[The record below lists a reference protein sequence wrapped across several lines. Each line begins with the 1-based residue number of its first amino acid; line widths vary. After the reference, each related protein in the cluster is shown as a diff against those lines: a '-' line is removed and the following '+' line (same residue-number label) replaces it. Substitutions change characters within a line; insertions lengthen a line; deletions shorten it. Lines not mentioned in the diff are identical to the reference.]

1 MKSKKSKLILL
12 IATLVVAFSL
22 VAVVLFNIN
31 RNKPIALPNILP
43 LNNIQMIFVS
53 NTLDNM
59 NTAMSIGN
67 ISDRL
72 GKNINDFN
80 SIRSALNNIQKDS
93 ASYSK
98 FASVPI
104 YISTYTDGAW
114 MIILES
120 NNTPSV
126 SSNVNTGRSEG
137 YFYITPRNSS
147 FKIGADINNNLLSAS
162 EKRQIT
168 DILLS
173 HDEHSDI
180 YIIEKL
186 KTKDAA
192 WVCHDVYFFDDLQVV
207 SFYNNY
213 AVTTKML
220 KDNASLF
227 IQSFR
232 NCNATYRIANE
243 NNLSTTWLTS
253 QYIAAEELPP
263 IVEEETP
270 PAKEKKPEPAEE
282 KKTEPKTPTPEEPAP
297 PVIADAIFAAPSDI
311 VTGPFAVNS
320 HRDAGGIL
328 IQTSDNTLYY
338 LDSKGTQKW
347 KVNLDSKIIG
357 EITEVDWYQNKKIQY
372 MFNTATRLY
381 IVDVLGNFVKK
392 FPLSLPVK
400 AQNQIAVQKTSDND
414 FAIYY
419 NGIDNAFYYLKF
431 NNNDLTIQKKNEGI
445 GHVSQPYTILYEK
458 NTPYVI
464 VQKDDN
470 TMQIY
475 KSNGTLQANVDNK
488 VKNNP
493 ASPVYNNS
501 INSKGAFMT
510 GSEDGTLVYINKNG
524 SITTTSLLS
533 KARPAVMYFDDNS
546 AQGKDFFYISSKKI
560 EGMTAMKKQLFS
572 TDLDVNNITNT
583 SITDYNGQVV
593 FVIFSSSEHIANVVR
608 YYKNGKVIKNSYTTS
623 SMPTANDKDVFMAD
637 GKYVVKK

>member
-1 MKSKKSKLILL
+1 
-12 IATLVVAFSL
+12 
-22 VAVVLFNIN
+22 
-31 RNKPIALPNILP
+31 
-43 LNNIQMIFVS
+43 
-53 NTLDNM
+53 
-59 NTAMSIGN
+59 
-67 ISDRL
+67 
-72 GKNINDFN
+72 
-80 SIRSALNNIQKDS
+80 
-93 ASYSK
+93 
-98 FASVPI
+98 
-104 YISTYTDGAW
+104 
-114 MIILES
+114 
-120 NNTPSV
+120 
-126 SSNVNTGRSEG
+126 
-137 YFYITPRNSS
+137 
-147 FKIGADINNNLLSAS
+147 
-162 EKRQIT
+162 
-168 DILLS
+168 
-173 HDEHSDI
+173 
-180 YIIEKL
+180 
-186 KTKDAA
+186 
-192 WVCHDVYFFDDLQVV
+192 
-207 SFYNNY
+207 
-213 AVTTKML
+213 
-220 KDNASLF
+220 
-227 IQSFR
+227 
-232 NCNATYRIANE
+232 
-243 NNLSTTWLTS
+243 
-253 QYIAAEELPP
+253 
-263 IVEEETP
+263 
-270 PAKEKKPEPAEE
+270 
-282 KKTEPKTPTPEEPAP
+282 
-297 PVIADAIFAAPSDI
+297 
-311 VTGPFAVNS
+311 
-320 HRDAGGIL
+320 
-328 IQTSDNTLYY
+328 
-338 LDSKGTQKW
+338 
-347 KVNLDSKIIG
+347 
-357 EITEVDWYQNKKIQY
+357 